1 MTEVLLLRTR
11 AAQVLPVYRE
21 LFRRFP
27 TARAFGAAEEEE
39 LAEIIRPLGLRWR
52 VPLLAA
58 LAHEIGK
65 RNGRLPRTQKELE
78 KLPAVGPYAAA
89 SALSLHGGRRAVII
103 DANVVRVLARL
114 VGREFDG
121 ETRRKRWLRDL
132 AEYATPAR
140 DVREFNYALLDLGA
154 TVCRPRAPRCT
165 VCPFEDLCAHAKAA
179 AATVGTA

>member
-1 MTEVLLLRTR
+1 MRTR

-27 TARAFGAAEEEE
+27 TARTFGAANDEE
-39 LAEIIRPLGLRWR
+39 LTEIVGPLGLRWR
-52 VPLLAA
+52 ARLVAA
-58 LAHEIGK
+58 LAHEIGR
-65 RNGRLPRTQKELE
+65 RNGRLPRTQKALEEL
-78 KLPAVGPYAAA
+78 PGVGPYAAA
-89 SALSLHGGRRAVII
+89 AALSLHGGRRAVII

-140 DVREFNYALLDLGA
+140 DVRAFNYALLDLGA
-154 TVCRPRAPRCT
+154 IVCRPRTPRCSA
-165 VCPFEDLCAHAKAA
+165 CPLEDLCAYAKAGA
-179 AATVGTA
+179 AIAETA